1 MKQVDSYGIIVKC
14 IKVNISRANTK
25 CAKKHIAAYM
35 YVSRKKICER
45 AYTIQAV
52 TNSAYGCVRCL
63 YCNANIVI
71 IKKITCTTADHFQQR
86 MCIIQCRCDVE
97 N

>member
-45 AYTIQAV
+45 ELIPSKLSQIPPMVVFDAYTAMQ
-52 TNSAYGCVRCL
+52 T
-63 YCNANIVI
+63 
-71 IKKITCTTADHFQQR
+71 
-86 MCIIQCRCDVE
+86 
-97 N
+97 